1 MKLTEKQSLIIS
13 SLGYDNPQD
22 FLTHYPFRYDFL
34 FEKKIDTWESGE
46 QVVFSG
52 RLVSNFS
59 TFRFGK
65 NQSKTTFKVLVEEQV
80 VSVTLFN
87 LPFLKASNYDRGIV
101 VIGHVQDN
109 GSIVAKRITNQDIK
123 TIIGI
128 QPVYPT
134 KTSIKQHEIKRLID
148 KILKHTTIDNVVP
161 DEFINAYKLLDRDV
175 AIKNIHHPQSKDAL
189 KMSLRTLKYEEFL
202 LYHLVNGLNASTLS
216 QGISKAIDKGML
228 EDKIKSLPYTLTED
242 QRIVLDE
249 IIEDLSSKKQMHRLL
264 QGDVGSGKTI
274 VALLAAY
281 LTILDQYQVAFMVP
295 TEILLEQH
303 FNSVK
308 KLFPELRSVMLSS
321 SMSNRSEV
329 LDMIKNNEVDIVV
342 GTHALFQEDVIFSNL
357 GMVIIDEQHRFG
369 VHQRRSLI
377 DKGEYVD
384 TLMLSATPIP
394 RSLASALFFNLDIST
409 IATYPAFRKVNKTVL
424 VEENSIRSILEDL
437 EGRLVSG
444 DQIYVVCAAIDE
456 SERKGVKTVEGIYAQ
471 FKNLFPSYKIGK
483 IHSRIDS
490 DEKEAIMRAFNQGDI
505 DILISTT
512 IIEVGIDV
520 HNANTMIIYNAELF
534 GLSTLHQLRG
544 RIGRGT
550 KAGILY
556 LLSNQG
562 TEESQTR
569 LKLMASSNDGFE
581 LSMMDMKMRG
591 MGDLL
596 GNRQSGLP
604 HFILGDIEHDQ
615 PILIQA
621 KVDAEKIIENQN
633 AYKDVIDIA
642 KGIKMLYN

>member
-1 MKLTEKQSLIIS
+1 
-13 SLGYDNPQD
+13 
-22 FLTHYPFRYDFL
+22 
-34 FEKKIDTWESGE
+34 
-46 QVVFSG
+46 
-52 RLVSNFS
+52 
-59 TFRFGK
+59 
-65 NQSKTTFKVLVEEQV
+65 
-80 VSVTLFN
+80 
-87 LPFLKASNYDRGIV
+87 
-101 VIGHVQDN
+101 
-109 GSIVAKRITNQDIK
+109 
-123 TIIGI
+123 
-128 QPVYPT
+128 
-134 KTSIKQHEIKRLID
+134 
-148 KILKHTTIDNVVP
+148 
-161 DEFINAYKLLDRDV
+161 
-175 AIKNIHHPQSKDAL
+175 
-189 KMSLRTLKYEEFL
+189 
-202 LYHLVNGLNASTLS
+202 
-216 QGISKAIDKGML
+216 
-228 EDKIKSLPYTLTED
+228 
-242 QRIVLDE
+242 
-249 IIEDLSSKKQMHRLL
+249 
-264 QGDVGSGKTI
+264 
-274 VALLAAY
+274 
-281 LTILDQYQVAFMVP
+281 
-295 TEILLEQH
+295 
-303 FNSVK
+303 
-308 KLFPELRSVMLSS
+308 
-321 SMSNRSEV
+321 
-329 LDMIKNNEVDIVV
+329 
-342 GTHALFQEDVIFSNL
+342 
-357 GMVIIDEQHRFG
+357 
-369 VHQRRSLI
+369 
-377 DKGEYVD
+377 
-384 TLMLSATPIP
+384 LMLSATPIP

-409 IATYPAFRKVNKTVL
+409 IATYPAFRKVHKTVL

-456 SERKGVKTVEGIYAQ
+456 SERKGVKTVEGIYTQ

-604 HFILGDIEHDQ
+604 HFILGDIEQDQ